1 MGDYDLLTN
10 RIDEANRSIRKLD
23 QYYRGI
29 QPIGYLHPEV
39 ADVARGRL
47 QSLVIN
53 YPALVCN
60 AVDDRLGVTGFRM
73 DDQDA
78 DEELWRIWQAND
90 LDEWAPQCHIDSLI
104 YGRSFAMVWPDPEDP
119 LTPRI
124 SVESASQ
131 MAVEYDPTTRR
142 IVKAAKQWAEGDE
155 KFLTIYSPTR
165 IERYWSDAGAGAA
178 AEWRLRTDPVQNF
191 MGVVPVVPFINRP
204 RLDRPMGESEMARIL
219 PLADAVNKLATD
231 LMVSAEYHA
240 MPRRWATGIDLG
252 GSETAMERTAAV
264 ARQRWTEATA
274 GSVWL
279 SESENVKFGQ
289 FSEASLDNFTKAIEM
304 FAGKI
309 AALSGLPPHY
319 LGMQG
324 SNPTSAD
331 AIRSSE
337 ASLVSIV
344 KAKQVI
350 LGGAWER
357 VMRLA
362 ILMRD
367 GAVDPAAKSMETIW
381 RDPATPT
388 IAQQSDAIF
397 KLRTGG
403 IIDARQAQE
412 DLGYSPVQIERMQDR
427 REEAIAA
434 GLPDPLELA
443 KPKIPAVDVTPE
455 ASPMASPA

>member
-1 MGDYDLLTN
+1 
-10 RIDEANRSIRKLD
+10 
-23 QYYRGI
+23 
-29 QPIGYLHPEV
+29 
-39 ADVARGRL
+39 
-47 QSLVIN
+47 
-53 YPALVCN
+53 
-60 AVDDRLGVTGFRM
+60 
-73 DDQDA
+73 
-78 DEELWRIWQAND
+78 
-90 LDEWAPQCHIDSLI
+90 
-104 YGRSFAMVWPDPEDP
+104 
-119 LTPRI
+119 
-124 SVESASQ
+124 
-131 MAVEYDPTTRR
+131 
-142 IVKAAKQWAEGDE
+142 
-155 KFLTIYSPTR
+155 
-165 IERYWSDAGAGAA
+165 
-178 AEWRLRTDPVQNF
+178 
-191 MGVVPVVPFINRP
+191 
-204 RLDRPMGESEMARIL
+204 
-219 PLADAVNKLATD
+219 
-231 LMVSAEYHA
+231 
-240 MPRRWATGIDLG
+240 
-252 GSETAMERTAAV
+252 
-264 ARQRWTEATA
+264 
-274 GSVWL
+274 
-279 SESENVKFGQ
+279 VKFGQ